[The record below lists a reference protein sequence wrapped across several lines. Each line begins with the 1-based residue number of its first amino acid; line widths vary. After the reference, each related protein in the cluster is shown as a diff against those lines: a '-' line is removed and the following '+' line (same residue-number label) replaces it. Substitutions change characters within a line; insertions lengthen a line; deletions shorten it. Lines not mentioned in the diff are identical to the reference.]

1 MHNLSPTDY
10 ADTQRKAFAALTP
23 PGITQTCTAKDPKE
37 RLASPISY
45 PNALKRPISCLNAC
59 GSIAL
64 SPL

>member
-23 PGITQTCTAKDPKE
+23 PGITQTCTAKDPE
-37 RLASPISY
+37 DRLASPISY
-45 PNALKRPISCLNAC
+45 PNAPKRLTSCLNAC